1 MKINT
6 FLLERNQSLHEN
18 IVECNLSESGAHPLS
33 LNDLLSKQEIASL
46 LELPIGYGNTRG
58 SNELRGAIAAQYGC
72 SADDVV
78 VTNGTAEANFLTA
91 FTLVEPDDE
100 VIVIVPNYL
109 QLPGLAE
116 CFGAKVIPI
125 HVDSVIEDIAN
136 NLSAKTKM
144 IALCNPNNPTGKR
157 MSESNMDK
165 IIEAARSVGAY
176 LFVDEIF
183 LKEENFGEPH
193 RSIYGQY
200 EKAIVNSSLSKA
212 YGLAGLRLGWT
223 IGPKNYLEQVLIRKD
238 YTTIA
243 PSIISDYI
251 ATCLLS
257 NPLKCQEILELNK
270 SKVQQRYAVFEEWA
284 QEFKDIFEWEKPEAG
299 AMVFIKYSLPIKSKD
314 LMQKILQD
322 KNTLIIA
329 GEDFGVESHIRIGIG
344 LEVND
349 LKIAL
354 SRVAEVIREIRSN
367 IS

>member
-1 MKINT
+1 MQIKT

-18 IVECNLSESGAHPLS
+18 IVECNLSESGAHPLA
-33 LNDLLSKQEIASL
+33 LNDVLSDQEIAKL
-46 LELPIGYGNTRG
+46 LALPISYGNTKG
-58 SNELRGAIAAQYGC
+58 SNELREAIAAQYNC
-72 SADDVV
+72 TADDVV

-91 FTLVEPDDE
+91 FALIEPGDE
-100 VIVIVPNYL
+100 ILVIVPNYL

-116 CFGAKVIPI
+116 CFGAKVVPV
-125 HVDSVIEDIAN
+125 HVDSVIEDISN

-144 IALCNPNNPTGKR
+144 IALCNPNNPTGKH
-157 MSESNMDK
+157 MSKSNMDK
-165 IIEAARSVGAY
+165 IIEMARSVDAY

-183 LKEENFGEPH
+183 LKEENSGEPH
-193 RSIYGQY
+193 KSIYGQY
-200 EKAIVNSSLSKA
+200 KKAIVNSSLSKA

-223 IGPKNYLEQVLIRKD
+223 IGPKDYLEQVLIRKD
-238 YTTIA
+238 YTSIA
-243 PSIISDYI
+243 PSVISDYI

-257 NPLKCQEILELNK
+257 NPVKCQEILELNK
-270 SKVQQRYAVFEEWA
+270 SKVQQRYAVFEEWT

-299 AMVFIKYSLPIKSKD
+299 AMVFIKYSLPITSKN

-354 SRVAEVIREIRSN
+354 SRVGEVIREIRAN